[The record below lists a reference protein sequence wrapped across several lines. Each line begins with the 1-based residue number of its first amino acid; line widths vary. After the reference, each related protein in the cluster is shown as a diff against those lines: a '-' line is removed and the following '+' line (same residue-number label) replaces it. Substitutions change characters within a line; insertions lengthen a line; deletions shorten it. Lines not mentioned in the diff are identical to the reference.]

1 MDIKGLIKLNN
12 AGYSL
17 AEIKEMK
24 NRDTVIELLDNGIT
38 RGDIPYYIEALE
50 EAEKTE
56 EPEKPEKPE
65 EPEEPEETEK
75 TEKAEEETYKEKYE
89 KLLREK
95 QEKER
100 RKPIDDNNVK
110 TAEDVLK
117 ELALEFM

>member
-1 MDIKGLIKLNN
+1 
-12 AGYSL
+12 
-17 AEIKEMK
+17 MK

-50 EAEKTE
+50 EAKKTE
-56 EPEKPEKPE
+56 EPEKPE
-65 EPEEPEETEK
+65 EPEEPEKPEK
-75 TEKAEEETYKEKYE
+75 EEETYKEKYE